1 MYKIKNGILTKDGK
15 KIFAVGESYYPS
27 FHHAKYPVPPED
39 DRIGEMKKDLRLMSE
54 MKINHVRF
62 AAIGL
67 TTLDENGRVII
78 DTPFVD
84 AMIEEAD
91 KNGISVSIRLE
102 GYVVNLRDFKDV
114 LMIDSAGNEQDISIW
129 YDFIQS
135 TLHHE
140 GLKEDNETHAKA
152 MAEYYAKFPNV
163 VGYQIYNE
171 PHYPGGKFFDYHPKA
186 ITAYRK
192 WLVEKEIMDRAEA
205 ETYYP
210 PRSRK
215 EQSPDMWALWRLFT
229 RDSLTDYLN
238 AASVA
243 AKRGADIPTFT
254 CYTACQAT
262 LTNVFRGVDNFRS
275 AVEMDIVGYTC
286 YIHAEGSDYYAMNI
300 ATDMTVSAAKLHGKE
315 SWCIELDSRTSIPP
329 RIFNKNTYAAVGAG
343 VKGIVYYQWRGD
355 YPSEATPIPN
365 GCGLVNYDGSKT
377 ANYENAARTI
387 ILLNQL
393 SDYIVNSNPVS
404 YGIGILHSDY
414 AAFYCDAV
422 ENSDED
428 SMNLT
433 FHNSCMTNLYTAY
446 TDIRKAGLSVWFLTA
461 DDLEKNVLGVK
472 YLFVP
477 KEESLSG
484 FEKQA
489 VEEFIKNG
497 GVVYSVHTRGTDR
510 AYVSGYS
517 LYGEIM
523 QTYKPYYEFYDLVYL
538 NGWKPFAV
546 CNISNMPL
554 RVLEGDGFKLIVL
567 TNTSKVIE
575 SSNPVIFCN
584 FDVSEAV
591 LYTNSL
597 ESIPLEFEEGKIYVG
612 NVTDGGIIVVK

>member
-15 KIFAVGESYYPS
+15 KVFAVGESYYPS
-27 FHHAKYPVPPED
+27 FHHAKYPVPPEG

-54 MKINHVRF
+54 MGINHVRF

-67 TTLDENGRVII
+67 TALDESGRVII

-84 AMIEEAD
+84 SMIEEAD
-91 KNGISVSIRLE
+91 KNGISVSVRLE

-114 LMIDSAGNEQDISIW
+114 LMIDAVGNVQDTRIW

-140 GLKEDNETHAKA
+140 GLKEDNETHAEA
-152 MAEYYAKFPNV
+152 MAEYYSKFPNV
-163 VGYQIYNE
+163 VGFQIYNE
-171 PHYPGGKFFDYHPKA
+171 AHYPGGKFFDYHPKA
-186 ITAYRK
+186 IAAYRE
-192 WLVEKEIMDRAEA
+192 WLAEKGIMDKSEA
-205 ETYYP
+205 QTYEP
-210 PRSRK
+210 PRTRK
-215 EQSPDMWALWRLFT
+215 EQSPDMWALWRVFT

-238 AASVA
+238 SASTA

-254 CYTACQAT
+254 CYTACQAS

-275 AVEMDIVGYTC
+275 AEEMDIVGYTC

-329 RIFNKNTYAAVGAG
+329 RIFNKNTYAALGAG

-377 ANYENAARTI
+377 ANYTNAAKTI
-387 ILLNQL
+387 ALLNGL
-393 SDYIVNSNPVS
+393 SDYIVNSDPVS

-422 ENSDED
+422 ENGNGDT
-428 SMNLT
+428 MNNTL
-433 FHNSCMTNLYTAY
+433 HNSCMANLHTAY
-446 TDIRKAGLSVWFLTA
+446 TDIRRAGLSAWFLTA
-461 DDLEKNVLGVK
+461 DDLEKNVFGVK

-477 KEESLSG
+477 KEEALSAY
-484 FEKQA
+484 EKQA
-489 VEEFIKNG
+489 VEEFIKKG
-497 GVVYSVHTRGTDR
+497 GNVYSVRNKGTDR
-510 AYVSGYS
+510 TYVSGYS

-523 QTYKPYYEFYDLVYL
+523 ETYKPYYEFYDLMYI
-538 NGWKPFAV
+538 NGWKPLAV
-546 CNISNMPL
+546 PNLPNITL
-554 RVLEGDGFKLIVL
+554 RILEGEGYKLIVL
-567 TNTSKVIE
+567 VNTSRAIRN
-575 SSNPVIFCN
+575 SSPVIDCN
-584 FDVSEAV
+584 FDFSDAV
-591 LYTNSL
+591 LYTSL
-597 ESIPLEFEEGKIYVG
+597 SESASLKIESGKIYVSDI
-612 NVTDGGIIVVK
+612 TDGGIIVVK